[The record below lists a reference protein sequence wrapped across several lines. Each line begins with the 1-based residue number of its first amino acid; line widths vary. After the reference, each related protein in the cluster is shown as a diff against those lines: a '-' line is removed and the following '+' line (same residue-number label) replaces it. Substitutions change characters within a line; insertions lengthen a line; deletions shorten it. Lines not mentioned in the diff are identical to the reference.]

1 MNYRNILWVL
11 LAVLLAG
18 QVCPRKAAAQ
28 PAPDWDIELF
38 ARPGCPRCAAAKR
51 FLDQLKQQAPSG
63 TGLLKVRVLD
73 ISADKGARERLGA
86 LARAAG
92 VRVLGVPAFV
102 VRGQLLVGF
111 RSDQITGARITALLR
126 GAATPPASEDAASVC
141 APEAADCSLLED
153 EESVI
158 HSRLFG
164 PLSVRQLGLPL
175 FTAAIGLLDGFNPCA
190 MWVLL
195 FLLSLLTRLNSR
207 RKMFLIG
214 GTFVMA
220 SGAVYFAFMAAWLNV
235 FLFIGISRIV
245 QIVLAL
251 LAVAIGGINIK
262 DFFAFKRGVSLSIPE
277 SAKPGLYRRVR
288 QIVQARSL
296 LLSLSG
302 VIVLA
307 LVVNLIELLCTAGFP
322 AVYTRVL
329 TLRQLP
335 WWSYYGYLALYNVF
349 YMLDDSIM
357 LVIAIVTLGHRK
369 LQEKEGRWL
378 KLVSGVVMLAL
389 GCTLLFRPAWL
400 AGW

>member
-51 FLDQLKQQAPSG
+51 FLDQLKQQAPPG

-164 PLSVRQLGLPL
+164 QLSARQLGLPL

-235 FLFIGISRIV
+235 FLFIGLSRIV

>member
-51 FLDQLKQQAPSG
+51 FLDQLTQQAPSG

-102 VRGQLLVGF
+102 VRGRLLVGF
-111 RSDQITGARITALLR
+111 RSDQTTGARITALLR

-164 PLSVRQLGLPL
+164 PLSARQLGLPL

-235 FLFIGISRIV
+235 FLFIGLSRIV

-400 AGW
+400 AEW